1 MKIKKFNILLK
12 WLNINKISNINNQ
25 PLNSN
30 SWLAGFIDAD
40 GSFDIRIK
48 KDKYPE
54 IRFRLEQT
62 LIGYESLF
70 TSISKEFD

>member
-30 SWLAGFIDAD
+30 SWLAGFIDA
-40 GSFDIRIK
+40 GNVWKWHQTPAAAKFEKANFDFRRFYK
-48 KDKYPE
+48 E
-54 IRFRLEQT
+54 IAVGTPVQ
-62 LIGYESLF
+62 S
-70 TSISKEFD
+70 